1 MLLQNVSIMQVIAGN
16 IVMEIPIV
24 KMVCECFTVMTEK
37 PALDVSSVFN
47 IYVSRFI
54 WIEGKFI
61 FEDIL
66 AF

>member
-1 MLLQNVSIMQVIAGN
+1 MFLQNVSIMQIIAGN
-16 IVMEIPIV
+16 IVMRSSIV
-24 KMVCECFTVMTEK
+24 KMVCECFTVMTGK
-37 PALDVSSVFN
+37 QALDFSSVFN

-54 WIEGKFI
+54 WIVRKFI